1 MALRAA
7 SRSGLGYPRWASD
20 PLAVGSG
27 HEQALMPLLV
37 LLLVGAVGGAFAGV
51 PVPLCLALGVIENH
65 PDRLLAQGVAGGN
78 VEELLGGSWAL
89 MSQLVNQG
97 LVGGPR

>member
-1 MALRAA
+1 MALQAA

-37 LLLVGAVGGAFAGV
+37 LLLVGAVGGAFTGV
-51 PVPLCLALGVIENH
+51 LVPLCLALGAVEDSS
-65 PDRLLAQGVAGGN
+65 DRLFARGMAGGD
-78 VEELLGGSWAL
+78 VKELLGGSWAL
-89 MSQLVNQG
+89 AS
-97 LVGGPR
+97 

>member
-37 LLLVGAVGGAFAGV
+37 LLLVGAVGGAFTGV
-51 PVPLCLALGVIENH
+51 LVLLCLAYEDVKNH
-65 PDRLLAQGVAGGN
+65 PDHLLTQGMVGGD
-78 VEELLGGSWAL
+78 VEEVLGGLRAL
-89 MSQLVNQG
+89 AS
-97 LVGGPR
+97 